1 LGQDPVTYGPRG
13 IVLKLDPE
21 AARRLLERIAGGE
34 EAALA
39 ELHRVFARRVFAFA
53 MARLRDEAA
62 AQEAV
67 ADTFFEIWR
76 HARRFR
82 GESQP
87 STWMFGIARNI
98 VSNMLRGRRP
108 EMDELDEAL
117 PAGDL
122 GAFDELAQKE
132 LRAGILRCM
141 ETLSAVHREC
151 LYLVF
156 YEGLSLAEV
165 ASLQGCPENT
175 VKTRLFHARRNI
187 KDCLDRLREDA

>member
-1 LGQDPVTYGPRG
+1 M
-13 IVLKLDPE
+13 LKLDPE
-21 AARRLLERIAGGE
+21 AARQLLERIAGGD

-39 ELHRVFARRVFAFA
+39 ELHRVFARRVFVFA
-53 MARLRDEAA
+53 AARLRDDAA
-62 AQEAV
+62 AEEAV

-98 VSNMLRGRRP
+98 VLNKLRARAP
-108 EMDELDEAL
+108 ETDELDEAM
-117 PAGDL
+117 PTDDL
-122 GAFDELAQKE
+122 GAFDELARKE

-141 ETLSAVHREC
+141 EALSAAHREC

-165 ASLQGCPENT
+165 AALQGCPENT

-187 KDCLDRLREDA
+187 KDCLGGLREGA

>member
-1 LGQDPVTYGPRG
+1 
-13 IVLKLDPE
+13 VLKLDPE
-21 AARRLLERIAGGE
+21 AARRLLERIAGGD

-53 MARLRDEAA
+53 AARLRDDAA
-62 AQEAV
+62 AEEAV

-76 HARRFR
+76 HAGRFR

-98 VSNMLRGRRP
+98 VLNKLRARAP
-108 EMDELDEAL
+108 ETDELDETM
-117 PAGDL
+117 PTDDL
-122 GAFDELAQKE
+122 GAFDELARKE
-132 LRAGILRCM
+132 LRAEILRCM
-141 ETLSAVHREC
+141 EALSAAHREC

-165 ASLQGCPENT
+165 AALQGCPENT

-187 KDCLDRLREDA
+187 KDCVARFREHPS

>member
-1 LGQDPVTYGPRG
+1 
-13 IVLKLDPE
+13 VLKLDPE
-21 AARRLLERIAGGE
+21 AARQLLERIAGGD

-53 MARLRDEAA
+53 AARLRDDAA
-62 AQEAV
+62 AEEAV

-98 VSNMLRGRRP
+98 VLNKLRARAP
-108 EMDELDEAL
+108 ETDELDEAM
-117 PAGDL
+117 PTDDL
-122 GAFDELAQKE
+122 GAFDELARKE

-141 ETLSAVHREC
+141 EALSAAHREC

-165 ASLQGCPENT
+165 AALQGCPENT

-187 KDCLDRLREDA
+187 KDCLGGLREGA

>member
-1 LGQDPVTYGPRG
+1 M
-13 IVLKLDPE
+13 LKLDPE
-21 AARRLLERIAGGE
+21 AARRLLERIAGGD

-53 MARLRDEAA
+53 QARLRDDAA
-62 AQEAV
+62 AEEAV

-98 VSNMLRGRRP
+98 VLNKLRARAP
-108 EMDELDEAL
+108 ETDELDEAM
-117 PAGDL
+117 PTDDL
-122 GAFDELAQKE
+122 GAFDELARKE

-141 ETLSAVHREC
+141 EALSAAHREC

-156 YEGLSLAEV
+156 YEGLSLAEI
-165 ASLQGCPENT
+165 AALQGCPENT

-187 KDCLDRLREDA
+187 KDCVARFREHQP

>member
-1 LGQDPVTYGPRG
+1 
-13 IVLKLDPE
+13 VLKLDPE
-21 AARRLLERIAGGE
+21 AARRLLERIAGGD

-53 MARLRDEAA
+53 QARLRDDAA
-62 AQEAV
+62 AEEAV

-87 STWMFGIARNI
+87 STWMFVGLRRARA
-98 VSNMLRGRRP
+98 P
-108 EMDELDEAL
+108 ETDELDEAM
-117 PAGDL
+117 PTDDL
-122 GAFDELAQKE
+122 GAFDELARKE

-141 ETLSAVHREC
+141 EALSAAHREC

-165 ASLQGCPENT
+165 AALQGCPENT

-187 KDCLDRLREDA
+187 KDCLGGLREGA